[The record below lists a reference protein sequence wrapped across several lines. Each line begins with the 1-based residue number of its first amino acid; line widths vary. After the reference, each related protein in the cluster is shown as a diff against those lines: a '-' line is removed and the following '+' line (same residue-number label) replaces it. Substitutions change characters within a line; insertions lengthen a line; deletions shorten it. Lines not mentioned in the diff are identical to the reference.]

1 MPPAVVGMRGT
12 VPKMDQTQPQSTV
25 SRSPKRV
32 KSKSRPEKRSPEK
45 NRIRR
50 PGADMPSV
58 VSTASEA
65 ASSASEASETSAGPL
80 AGRSFLLLQG
90 PQSYFFRR
98 LADRLRAKGATVA
111 KVNFCGGDAVL
122 WGLTNPA
129 IAYTGD
135 IYGWP
140 EWVGNLYRE
149 RGITD
154 ICLYGDWRPLHWE
167 AVRLAHVRGIRV
179 WVFEEG
185 YLRSGFSTLEEN
197 GVNGRSSLPTN
208 PKEIHALARDL
219 PDPSEAK
226 LENDLHDKV
235 TKAILHHAG
244 NFFLWPKYRHYRTHR
259 PTNIFFELLGI
270 LPRYLKRASRAATS
284 QETLKAFKE
293 RSEPYFFFPLQ
304 LVTDSQIQLYS
315 PYVRVQEAIA
325 DVLSSFA
332 RCAFPKTRL
341 LIRNHPLDN
350 GLIRYG
356 DFIRGFARELGIED
370 RVTYVEDGNTMKMIQ
385 DSRGVV
391 LVNSTV
397 GLMALE
403 AGKPVYCLGRSIYN
417 LRGLTQCLPYVTLDR
432 FWRAPQAP
440 DPELYRD
447 FKRVLGERALVR
459 GNFYTDNAMKLA
471 VEDAVERFARSER
484 TKPKSGM
491 MVLRLAEEPAPVEP
505 AAGAAVAAGGATGPT
520 GGAAASS
527 ALSQGPSKR
536 ARGRRG

>member
-1 MPPAVVGMRGT
+1 
-12 VPKMDQTQPQSTV
+12 MDQTQPQSTV

-58 VSTASEA
+58 ASTASEA
-65 ASSASEASETSAGPL
+65 ASFASGASETSAGPL

-185 YLRSGFSTLEEN
+185 YLRSGFSTLEGN

-208 PKEIHALARDL
+208 PKEIRALARDL

-226 LENDLHDKV
+226 LENDLRDKV
-235 TKAILHHAG
+235 TKAILHHVG

-491 MVLRLAEEPAPVEP
+491 MVLRLAEEPAPVDP
-505 AAGAAVAAGGATGPT
+505 AAGAEVATGSATGPT

>member
-1 MPPAVVGMRGT
+1 
-12 VPKMDQTQPQSTV
+12 MDQTQPQSTV
-25 SRSPKRV
+25 PQSTAQSTVSRSPKRM
-32 KSKSRPEKRSPEK
+32 KSKSRSEKRSPEK

-50 PGADMPSV
+50 PGADMPSAAPKAAE
-58 VSTASEA
+58 SASASKA
-65 ASSASEASETSAGPL
+65 ASDASGVSGAPGAAEASRSSCSSRSSRGSAGAL

-90 PQSYFFRR
+90 PQSLFFRR
-98 LADRLRAKGATVA
+98 LADRLRAEGATVA

-140 EWVGNLYRE
+140 EWVGDLYRE

-208 PKEIHALARDL
+208 PKEIHALAQDL
-219 PDPSEAK
+219 PDPTEAK

-270 LPRYLKRASRAATS
+270 LPRYLKRASRAETS
-284 QETLKAFKE
+284 QETLKAFEE

-370 RVTYVEDGNTMKMIQ
+370 RVTYVEDGNTMKMIRG
-385 DSRGVV
+385 SRGVV

-459 GNFYTDNAMKLA
+459 GNFYTDEAMKLA
-471 VEDAVERFARSER
+471 AEDAVERFARSER

-491 MVLRLAEEPAPVEP
+491 MVLRLAEEQGVAEGV
-505 AAGAAVAAGGATGPT
+505 AGLEAV
-520 GGAAASS
+520 
-527 ALSQGPSKR
+527 PSERVGKKLV
-536 ARGRRG
+536 

>member
-58 VSTASEA
+58 ASTASEA
-65 ASSASEASETSAGPL
+65 ASSASNANAASEDSKTSAGPL

-208 PKEIHALARDL
+208 PKEIRALARDL

-284 QETLKAFKE
+284 QEMLKAFKE

-385 DSRGVV
+385 GSRGVV

-417 LRGLTQCLPYVTLDR
+417 LRGLTQCLP
-432 FWRAPQAP
+432 RACNGRKSPCS
-440 DPELYRD
+440 
-447 FKRVLGERALVR
+447 K
-459 GNFYTDNAMKLA
+459 
-471 VEDAVERFARSER
+471 ARPRS
-484 TKPKSGM
+484 
-491 MVLRLAEEPAPVEP
+491 LRLSVEVGFLNCTP
-505 AAGAAVAAGGATGPT
+505 FSGCSRGSP
-520 GGAAASS
+520 
-527 ALSQGPSKR
+527 PR
-536 ARGRRG
+536 AFG